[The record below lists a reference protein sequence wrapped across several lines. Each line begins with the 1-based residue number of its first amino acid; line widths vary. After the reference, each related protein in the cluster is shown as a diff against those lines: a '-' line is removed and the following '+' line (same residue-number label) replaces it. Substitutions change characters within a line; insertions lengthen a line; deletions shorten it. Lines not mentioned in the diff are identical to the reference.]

1 MIGESMRAAL
11 REVERLSMLC
21 REQKNEISSL
31 RRRLAER
38 SAVQDLEAAAEA
50 LSPDRRMGEVLSSSS
65 SSSSAA
71 VLTEAFLSHQITMED
86 DTDAMSRTA
95 RSVNESLR
103 GLTREDLSE
112 TTTTTMTE
120 FDDAAEA
127 VMARLWALASFY
139 FREADRNN
147 NGLLTHTEIR
157 LFLRQHLDEKRKFG
171 VHEFGWRGL
180 WAAMD
185 KNKDGQTDE
194 HEWCQFFVKAVS
206 PFSYAWPGESAQKSA
221 RKVGSREG
229 GNKASSSSSSRKKR
243 NNRGSRLKDRK
254 GGKARGIKNKKVRMK
269 LSPKV
274 SPYAAQPP
282 QSMKPA
288 DPYDILHTP
297 PKDKSGPRSSGVSH
311 DAAAG
316 AAGMAA
322 SAAMLIGQGSA
333 SRGTPPLA
341 QTHSPVVGRD
351 GGGVLSRSGGSGMP
365 DWSPLHSSEERW
377 LDLGMSPHRPKA
389 HGYVPRHGKVAPLE
403 NDHSAAF
410 SIHEPRSTIRRSP
423 SAAIYH
429 EPSVVRHVTQGV
441 GGVGGDDS
449 DNEEE
454 EEEEER
460 GEEEEEGGEILDES
474 FDLGARVS
482 AAEMLVR
489 LRGVAGSA
497 DEEDDA
503 AQELEGGDDRL
514 EEDSKEAS
522 TEDEKDGEDEE
533 D

>member
-1 MIGESMRAAL
+1 MSDSRDRLKAAKRVSDKCREEMKDMRERESLVNGEREAAEKELVRERERWSRERKETRRAKSREVAAARAEIEEEAKTMIGETMRAAL

-274 SPYAAQPP
+274 SPYAAQPATKHEAGRP
-282 QSMKPA
+282 VRYSAHASERQEW
-288 DPYDILHTP
+288 
-297 PKDKSGPRSSGVSH
+297 SS
-311 DAAAG
+311 
-316 AAGMAA
+316 
-322 SAAMLIGQGSA
+322 
-333 SRGTPPLA
+333 
-341 QTHSPVVGRD
+341 
-351 GGGVLSRSGGSGMP
+351 
-365 DWSPLHSSEERW
+365 
-377 LDLGMSPHRPKA
+377 K
-389 HGYVPRHGKVAPLE
+389 
-403 NDHSAAF
+403 
-410 SIHEPRSTIRRSP
+410 
-423 SAAIYH
+423 
-429 EPSVVRHVTQGV
+429 
-441 GGVGGDDS
+441 
-449 DNEEE
+449 
-454 EEEEER
+454 
-460 GEEEEEGGEILDES
+460 
-474 FDLGARVS
+474 
-482 AAEMLVR
+482 
-489 LRGVAGSA
+489 
-497 DEEDDA
+497 
-503 AQELEGGDDRL
+503 
-514 EEDSKEAS
+514 
-522 TEDEKDGEDEE
+522 
-533 D
+533 